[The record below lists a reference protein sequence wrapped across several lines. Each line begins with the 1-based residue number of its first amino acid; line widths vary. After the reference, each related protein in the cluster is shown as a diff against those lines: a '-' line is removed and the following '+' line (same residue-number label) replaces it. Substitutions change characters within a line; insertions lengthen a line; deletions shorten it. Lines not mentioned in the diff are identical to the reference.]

1 MERASATAGWSW
13 PSPRSITLLSGC
25 GGAPSTTSSRI
36 PASLIREARPVGRG
50 PRFAPPATGPV
61 IGACQHVLGP
71 RSGVHVEVFAANRV
85 VLIPAGIGT
94 RPPRELSEG
103 RISRARCYGALV
115 TIDPTGVVLVGVGDE
130 LTLAGLFH
138 SWGQPLSRTRLASFS
153 AAPGRTVEV
162 FVDGRRW
169 PGRAGSGAA
178 EAARRDR
185 ARGRTVRAAPLVIH
199 VSARHLGACSK
210 SCPDSETGA
219 QPAAL
224 DRRVLW
230 SSWPRS

>member
-1 MERASATAGWSW
+1 MERLAR
-13 PSPRSITLLSGC
+13 PRAVLAVAAMITLLSGC
-25 GGAPSTTSSRI
+25 GGAPNTASSRI
-36 PASLIREARPVGRG
+36 PATLIREARPVGRG

-61 IGACQHVLGP
+61 IGACQHVLGA
-71 RSGVHVEVFAANRV
+71 RSGVHVEVFGANRV

-115 TIDPTGVVLVGVGDE
+115 TIDPTGVVLVGAGDE
-130 LTLAGLFH
+130 LTVAGLFH

-169 PGRAGSGAA
+169 PGAPGAVPLKRHA
-178 EAARRDR
+178 E
-185 ARGRTVRAAPLVIH
+185 I
-199 VSARHLGACSK
+199 
-210 SCPDSETGA
+210 
-219 QPAAL
+219 
-224 DRRVLW
+224 VLEVGPYVPPH
-230 SSWPRS
+230 SSYTFPPGT